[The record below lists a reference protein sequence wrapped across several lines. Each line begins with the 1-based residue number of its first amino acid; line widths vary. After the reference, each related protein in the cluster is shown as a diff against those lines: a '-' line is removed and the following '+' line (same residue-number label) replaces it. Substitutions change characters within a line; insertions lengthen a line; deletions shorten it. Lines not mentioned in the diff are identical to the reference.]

1 MQTILESQKN
11 DKKPIKRYFI
21 IAALLVFLLI
31 GLSNYFFF
39 NSANSNSA
47 ISAEGLAITT
57 VKLGDLI
64 QDVRAP
70 GNLVAINRQWLSSR
84 VSAKVSKRVL
94 EPGAI
99 VTPDSIILK
108 LSSPELTQQYKRV
121 KIEYKIAQ
129 AQLDALK
136 EVQITEKQKKQADV
150 KLLEIEKQQAI
161 EDAEAKRQ
169 LRVTKIIPLYQ
180 YSEAVLREKKLT
192 LQLEIAQFEL
202 KQIPKL
208 QTSLLRV
215 EQAKVEQQL
224 LRVSLLEEQV
234 GRLDVR
240 AQMHGILQSISVEEG
255 QEISQGAELARVAD
269 QNTLKAELR
278 VQESQ
283 AKDIKIGQVVEI
295 DTRRSK
301 ISGIVYRIDPAV
313 VNGTVTVDVQLPA
326 NLPSEARPDLRV
338 NGTVEIKRL
347 ENVLLI
353 DKPSHWQEANT
364 AYLFKLTSDSQA
376 VKTKVAIG
384 ASSATSIQL
393 LSGLT
398 PGEQVIVSDT
408 SQLQQYPSIT
418 LN

>member
-1 MQTILESQKN
+1 MQTILESQN
-11 DKKPIKRYFI
+11 SDKKPIKRYVI
-21 IAALLVFLLI
+21 IGTSLVLLLTWLINSFL
-31 GLSNYFFF
+31 F
-39 NSANSNSA
+39 NSANSSPS
-47 ISAEGLAITT
+47 ISAEGLTITA
-57 VKLGDLI
+57 VKSGDLI

-70 GNLVAINRQWLSSR
+70 GNLVAINRKWLSSR
-84 VSAKVSKRVL
+84 VSAKVVKRVL

-99 VTPDSIILK
+99 VTPDSIILQ

-136 EVQITEKQKKQADV
+136 EIQITERQKKQADV

-169 LRVTKIIPLYQ
+169 LRITKIIPLYQ
-180 YSEAVLREKKLT
+180 YNEAVLREKKLT
-192 LQLEIAQFEL
+192 LQLEISQFEL
-202 KQIPKL
+202 KQIPRL

-224 LRVSLLEEQV
+224 LRVTLLEEQV
-234 GRLDVR
+234 GRLNVR

-255 QEISQGAELARVAD
+255 QEIPQGAELARVAD
-269 QNTLKAELR
+269 QKSLKAELR

-313 VNGTVTVDVQLPA
+313 VNGTVTVDVQLPP

-338 NGTVEIKRL
+338 NGTVVIKRL

-353 DKPSHWQEANT
+353 DKPSHWQESGT
-364 AYLFKLTSDSQA
+364 AYLFKLTGDSQA
-376 VKTKVAIG
+376 VRTKVAIG
-384 ASSATSIQL
+384 DTSATSIQL

-398 PGEQVIVSDT
+398 QGEKIILSDT
-408 SQLQQYPSIT
+408 SELQQYPSIT
-418 LN
+418 IN

>member
-1 MQTILESQKN
+1 
-11 DKKPIKRYFI
+11 
-21 IAALLVFLLI
+21 
-31 GLSNYFFF
+31 
-39 NSANSNSA
+39 
-47 ISAEGLAITT
+47 
-57 VKLGDLI
+57 
-64 QDVRAP
+64 
-70 GNLVAINRQWLSSR
+70 VAINRKWLSSR
-84 VSAKVSKRVL
+84 VSAKVIKRVL
-94 EPGAI
+94 EPGAT
-99 VTPDSIILK
+99 VTPDSIILQ

-136 EVQITEKQKKQADV
+136 EVQITESQKKQADV

-169 LRVTKIIPLYQ
+169 LRITKIIPLYQ

-202 KQIPKL
+202 KQMPRL
-208 QTSLLRV
+208 QTSLLKV

-224 LRVSLLEEQV
+224 LRVTLLEEQV
-234 GRLDVR
+234 ARLNVR

-255 QEISQGAELARVAD
+255 QEIAQGVELARVAD
-269 QNTLKAELR
+269 QKSLKAELR

-313 VNGTVTVDVQLPA
+313 VNGTVTVDVQLPD

-353 DKPSHWQEANT
+353 DKPSHWQETNT

-376 VKTKVAIG
+376 VRTKVTIG
-384 ASSATSIQL
+384 NSSATSIQL
-393 LSGLT
+393 LSGLAQ
-398 PGEQVIVSDT
+398 GEQVIATDT
-408 SQLQQYPSIT
+408 SRLQQYPSIT
-418 LN
+418 IN

>member
-1 MQTILESQKN
+1 MQTILESQN
-11 DKKPIKRYFI
+11 NEIKPIKRYFI
-21 IAALLVFLLI
+21 IGTPLVFLLI
-31 GLSNYFFF
+31 WLSNYFFF
-39 NSANSNSA
+39 SSTSSNSV

-57 VKLGDLI
+57 VKSGNLI

-70 GNLVAINRQWLSSR
+70 GNLVAINRKWLSSS
-84 VSAKVSKRVL
+84 VSAKVIKRVL
-94 EPGAI
+94 EPGALVI
-99 VTPDSIILK
+99 PDSIILQ

-136 EVQITEKQKKQADV
+136 EVQITESHKKQADV

-202 KQIPKL
+202 KQIPRL
-208 QTSLLRV
+208 QASLLNV

-234 GRLDVR
+234 SKLDVR
-240 AQMHGILQSISVEEG
+240 AQMHGVLQSISVEEG
-255 QEISQGAELARVAD
+255 QEIPQGAELARVAD
-269 QNTLKAELR
+269 QKSLKAELR

-313 VNGTVTVDVQLPA
+313 VNGTVTVDVRLPQ

-353 DKPSHWQEANT
+353 DKPSHWKESNT

-376 VKTKVAIG
+376 VRTKVAIG

-393 LSGLT
+393 ISGLT
-398 PGEQVIVSDT
+398 QGEQIIVSDT
-408 SQLQQYPSIT
+408 STLQQYPSIT
-418 LN
+418 IN